1 MMSFGWVPSRV
12 QVHRELLHLDE
23 EQFLAQYPIGKTF
36 QIELMVRVMDQQ
48 AFSAVSERIGS
59 VN

>member
-1 MMSFGWVPSRV
+1 MVL
-12 QVHRELLHLDE
+12 REIIE